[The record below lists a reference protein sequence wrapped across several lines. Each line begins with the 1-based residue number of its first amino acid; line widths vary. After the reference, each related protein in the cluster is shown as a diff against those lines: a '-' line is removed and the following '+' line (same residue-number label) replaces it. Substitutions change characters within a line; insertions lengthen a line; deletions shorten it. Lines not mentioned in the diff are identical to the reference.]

1 MKKFLVLLS
10 ALVLVISLAAC
21 DNGEKDDNGTGGT
34 DPVGTVEG
42 VPAAVTGKTLKIAL
56 VKQWGTGTHMVTHI
70 NGVKAE
76 ADRYG
81 IDLTVVDANHDLQ
94 KMSEGI
100 STAVTNQVDAILISH
115 GKPDA
120 LKAAVVEALNA
131 DIPVIAF
138 DVDFDI
144 EASVSKGI
152 LVSLDQNDL
161 MMGLMSLSKM
171 VEELDG
177 SGDIIYNRL
186 AGIAP
191 TDKRHRIW
199 EGAVVP
205 TYPGMNVVATIDQGT
220 DGAMGKAQTAM
231 EAAMIANPDVDAV
244 FAVWDEYAKGF
255 YNAMTQ
261 ADKVIPMFSIDIS
274 DQDLAMMQA
283 RPDIWRASAAV
294 DPTVV
299 GQVQIRL
306 ALKAIAGESIP
317 RYYSLKPVLVH
328 VDDLPTDKV
337 VTMAELSDY
346 YDGWGSTTDFQTDWM
361 LLLEEAVKGE

>member
-1 MKKFLVLLS
+1 MKKLLVFLTSL
-10 ALVLVISLAAC
+10 ALVFSLAAC
-21 DNGEKDDNGTGGT
+21 TDDGETPTGGSGNE
-34 DPVGTVEG
+34 PVGNVEG
-42 VPAAVTGKTLKIAL
+42 VPEEVTGKTLKIAL
-56 VKQWGTGTHMVTHI
+56 IKQWGTGTHMVTHI
-70 NGVKAE
+70 NGVRAE

-100 STAVTNQVDAILISH
+100 STAVTNKVDAILISH
-115 GKPDA
+115 GKADA
-120 LKAAVVEALNA
+120 LQSAVEEALNA
-131 DIPVIAF
+131 GIPVIAF

-144 EASVSKGI
+144 PETIAKGK

-177 SGDIIYNRL
+177 SGNIIYNRL
-186 AGIAP
+186 AGITP

-199 EGAVVP
+199 EGAIVP
-205 TYPGMNVVATIDQGT
+205 TYPGMNVVSTIDQGT

-231 EAAMIANPDVDAV
+231 EAALIANTDVDGV

-255 YNAMTQ
+255 YNAMVQ
-261 ADKVIPMFSIDIS
+261 AERVIPMYSIDIS

-306 ALKAIAGESIP
+306 ALKAIAGQDIP
-317 RYYSLKPVLVH
+317 RYYSLQPVLIL
-328 VDDLPTDKV
+328 VDDLPADKQ
-337 VTMAELSDY
+337 VTMTDLADY
-346 YDGWGSTTDFQTDWM
+346 YDGWGSTTEFLDDWM
-361 LLLEEAVKGE
+361 LLLEEAVTSE